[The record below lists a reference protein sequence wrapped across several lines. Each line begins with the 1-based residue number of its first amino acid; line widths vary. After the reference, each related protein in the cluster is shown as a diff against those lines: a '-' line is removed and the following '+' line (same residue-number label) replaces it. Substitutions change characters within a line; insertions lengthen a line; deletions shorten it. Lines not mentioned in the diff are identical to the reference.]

1 MTATGSVHPDPA
13 IPRQA
18 SEVATAPLTDLAAQ
32 VQGLNDTT
40 QRLLIERCDQ
50 LSAALQQE
58 LAELL
63 MQLNDID
70 HLLHSPQQRLAPDS
84 IPEVQALLQMVA
96 MALTTLQQQETPT
109 AASQR
114 LIATVRF
121 NLRQRLRS
129 LRHSRFAGW
138 KNLGDR
144 FIHKASTPVK
154 VLAGLMIALP
164 VYVFIPMGFVSA
176 LDNVE
181 VRLSNLGILRDTY
194 EARHEDAPTMYRGDF
209 QEASLLIILC
219 WVCGSTGSIV
229 SILSRLSDYRQ
240 AEVEDASATPI
251 LIGLFKPI
259 MGGTFGT
266 FIFALMV
273 SGLIPIQIGNSATTR
288 TDLKWLTY
296 MAAAF
301 TTGFSERLSKDM
313 MTKAEGA
320 LGASEQAEE

>member
-1 MTATGSVHPDPA
+1 MTSQT
-13 IPRQA
+13 
-18 SEVATAPLTDLAAQ
+18 EVAETVADLAEQ
-32 VQGLNDTT
+32 VQALNDIT
-40 QRLLIERCDQ
+40 QRLLIERSEQ
-50 LSAALQQE
+50 FSAGLQQE

-63 MQLNDID
+63 IQLNEVD
-70 HLLHSPQQRLAPDS
+70 HLLHRPQRRLDPEG
-84 IPEVQALLQMVA
+84 IPEIQALLKMVA
-96 MALTTLQQQETPT
+96 MAVTSLHQQESPPT
-109 AASQR
+109 ASQR
-114 LIATVRF
+114 LISTVRF

-129 LRHSRFAGW
+129 LQHSRFALVR
-138 KNLGDR
+138 NLGDR

-154 VLAGLMIALP
+154 ILAGLMIALP
-164 VYVFIPMGFVSA
+164 VYVFIPIGFVSA

-181 VRLSNLGILRDTY
+181 VRLSDLGILRDSY
-194 EARHEDAPTMYRGDF
+194 EARHEDTPTMYRGDF
-209 QEASLLIILC
+209 QEASLLLILC

-240 AEVEDASATPI
+240 TETGDGSAIPI

-259 MGGTFGT
+259 IGGTFGT

-273 SGLIPIQIGNSATTR
+273 SGLIPIQIGNSSTTR

-301 TTGFSERLSKDM
+301 TAGFSERLSKDI
-313 MTKAEGA
+313 MTKTEGA